1 MRNVTRALLAA
12 LVVVAGVGLA
22 GAPAGAAPF
31 PPKQINMHVRP
42 GSPVY
47 SQVTELM
54 VSIKRTPTGAPRGG
68 TVTFFVDDVA
78 VGTVS
83 NVRHFNS
90 VLKTT
95 SLTPGPHTVRA
106 EYGGDATTAPGVSN
120 TVAVTVARANTAT
133 SLTSAVNPV
142 PAGDPAEIR
151 AVVRAVAP
159 ATTSR
164 RPAGSVTFVAGA
176 RRATV
181 AVNAN
186 GVAVWRPVL
195 PEGSYTVEA
204 TYTGSERHAPAPVA
218 TTDLE
223 VSAPA

>member
-1 MRNVTRALLAA
+1 MRSLLRTGLVA

-22 GAPAGAAPF
+22 GAPASAAPL
-31 PPKQINMHVRP
+31 PPKQMVMRVRP

-47 SQVTELM
+47 SQVTELA
-54 VSIKRTPTGAPRGG
+54 VTIKRTPTGAPRGG

-83 NVRHFNS
+83 DVRQFVS

-95 SLTPGPHTVRA
+95 SLTPGPHTVRT

-120 TVAVTVARANTAT
+120 TVAVTVSRADTAT
-133 SLTSAVNPV
+133 SLTSVVNPV
-142 PAGDPAEIR
+142 HSGDPAELR

-164 RPAGSVTFVAGA
+164 RPTGTVTFVAGA

-195 PEGSYTVEA
+195 PDGSYTVEA
-204 TYTGSERHAPAPVA
+204 TYTGSELHAPAPVA
-218 TTDLE
+218 TTDLD
-223 VSAPA
+223 VTPPV

>member
-1 MRNVTRALLAA
+1 MRNVMRTVLVA

-22 GAPAGAAPF
+22 GSPASAAPY
-31 PPKQINMHVRP
+31 PPKQMVMRVAP

-47 SQVTELM
+47 SQITKLSVT
-54 VSIKRTPTGAPRGG
+54 IKRTPVGAPRGG

-78 VGTVS
+78 VGSVS
-83 NVRHFNS
+83 NVRHFVSFLN
-90 VLKTT
+90 TT
-95 SLTPGPHTVRA
+95 ALTPGTHTVRT
-106 EYGGDATTAPGVSN
+106 EYGGDATTAPGTSN
-120 TVAVTVARANTAT
+120 VVTVTVTRANTAT
-133 SLTSAVNPV
+133 SLSSAVNPV
-142 PAGDPAEIR
+142 HSGDPAEIR
-151 AVVRAVAP
+151 AVVRSVAP
-159 ATTSR
+159 ATTGR

-195 PEGSYTVEA
+195 AEGSYTVEA
-204 TYTGSERHAPAPVA
+204 TYTGSELHAPAPVA

-223 VSAPA
+223 VTTPV